1 MAYLESIIINDYLRF
16 FTIFVASII
25 FANIIHL
32 VLNTYFKRKNKE
44 TKKSLYKKLQKNII
58 KPLYA
63 LIIFMGIY
71 TALHSIS
78 IFGETAS
85 KWIDSIFYI
94 ALVLVSAAIFTK
106 ILSVIINSWL
116 RAQQQ
121 MERPPQIISKILTV
135 IIYIIALLI
144 ILDHFEIETTPFLAT
159 LGLGGLALGLALQNT
174 LTNFFA
180 GLHLVSDKP
189 INIGDFIELN
199 TGVSGHVLDI
209 GWRSTRL
216 RTLSSSI
223 TIVPNALLADS
234 IIINNSSNG
243 EKEVKDLAI
252 IIECGV
258 AYSSDLKLVEK
269 VTKDVA
275 KKIQKTIEGAVENFE
290 PEIRY
295 FQFGESNIN
304 FKIHLRTKEF
314 TSKNLMIHECIK
326 ALKERFDQEGIEIS
340 FPIRKI
346 INK

>member
-1 MAYLESIIINDYLRF
+1 MSFLESVIINDYLRF
-16 FTIFVASII
+16 FLIFVGSIL

-32 VLNTYFKRKNKE
+32 VLNSYFKRKRKE
-44 TKKSLYKKLQKNII
+44 TKNSLYKHLQKNII

-63 LIIFMGIY
+63 LIIFIGLY

-85 KWIDSIFYI
+85 KWIDNIFYI
-94 ALVLVSAAIFTK
+94 AFILVSAAIFTK

-116 RAQQQ
+116 KTQKQI
-121 MERPPQIISKILTV
+121 EKPPQIISKILTI

-144 ILDHFEIETTPFLAT
+144 ILDHFQVETTPFLAT

-199 TGVSGHVLDI
+199 TEVSGHVLDI

-216 RTLSSSI
+216 RTLGNSI
-223 TIVPNALLADS
+223 IIVPNVVLADS
-234 IIINNSSNG
+234 IITNNSSNA
-243 EKEVKDLAI
+243 EKEVKEIAI
-252 IIECGV
+252 ILECAV
-258 AYSSDLKLVEK
+258 AYSSDLTYVEK

-275 KKIQKTIEGAVENFE
+275 KNIQQTIEGAVEDFE

-295 FQFGESNIN
+295 FQFGESNIH
-304 FKIHLRTKEF
+304 FKIHLRAKEC
-314 TSKNLMIHECIK
+314 TSKNLIIHECIK
-326 ALKERFDQEGIEIS
+326 ALKQRFDKENIEIS
-340 FPIRKI
+340 FPVRKI
-346 INK
+346 IK